1 MTRRANAQ
9 VDELA
14 NLKKVVTAVR
24 HPSAV
29 TAMNEEVFYSAR
41 QAERHDAMFN
51 ASVTALGSAG
61 GNRGSDCALG
71 SATRVGATLASL
83 LAALTADAAIEW
95 PSTDRVLLSLSKC
108 NYCICESFGQPRNNS
123 LADTVAMPDQ
133 LPRAGQ
139 KTYFRPPVDLKLL
152 ARCRESEEIILF
164 GQIGRPIG

>member
-51 ASVTALGSAG
+51 ASVTALLE
-61 GNRGSDCALG
+61 AL
-71 SATRVGATLASL
+71 
-83 LAALTADAAIEW
+83 AAIEAQIA
-95 PSTDRVLLSLSKC
+95 RL
-108 NYCICESFGQPRNNS
+108 
-123 LADTVAMPDQ
+123 DQ
-133 LPRAGQ
+133 Q
-139 KTYFRPPVDLKLL
+139 LKEL
-152 ARCRESEEIILF
+152 ARRSQVCWRL
-164 GQIGRPIG
+164 